1 MAVPKSKIS
10 KQRKHLRR
18 SAHWKLET
26 PVLTP
31 CPKCGELKLSH
42 RVCRACGTY
51 NGRDV
56 LRLEVDKK
64 KKKK

>member
-10 KQRKHLRR
+10 KQRKRLRR
-18 SAHWKLET
+18 SSHWKLD
-26 PVLTP
+26 PPNLTP

-42 RVCRACGTY
+42 RVCRACGMY

-56 LRLEVDKK
+56 LKLEIDKK
-64 KKKK
+64 SKKK